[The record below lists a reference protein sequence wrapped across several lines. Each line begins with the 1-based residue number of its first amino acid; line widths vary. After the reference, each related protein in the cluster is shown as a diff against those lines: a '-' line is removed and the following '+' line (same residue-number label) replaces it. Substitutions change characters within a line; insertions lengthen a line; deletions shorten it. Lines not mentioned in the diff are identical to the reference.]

1 MSTIHIESKKEDIA
15 PLVLMP
21 GDPKRAQYI
30 AETYLKD
37 YKIVNKVRGM
47 TAYTGYYDNKLVTVF
62 PSNMGNPS
70 MGIYSYELFKNY
82 DVSYIIRIGSMGS
95 YTENLQLNDVFLVN
109 NSYSNSN
116 YGIILDKHFNTIAS
130 SNFLNDVIK
139 EVAKDIDINIKEG
152 TVYSSD
158 IFYENIDYQRL
169 ANKYNIQGVEMETFA
184 LFCNA
189 KLLKKDATALLTVT
203 DLFYDTKKLSSEDR
217 EKGLD
222 KMIILS
228 LETLKKL

>member
-189 KLLKKDATALLTVT
+189 KLIKKDATALLTVT
-203 DLFYDTKKLSSEDR
+203 DLFYDTKRLSSEDR

>member
-30 AETYLKD
+30 AKTYLKD

-116 YGIILDKHFNTIAS
+116 YGIILGKHFNTIAS

-203 DLFYDTKKLSSEDR
+203 DLFYDTKRLSSEDR

>member
-116 YGIILDKHFNTIAS
+116 YGIILGKHFNTIAS

-158 IFYENIDYQRL
+158 IFYENINYQRL